1 MTDYDFAYSLASAP
15 RASLDGSG
23 MVAWA
28 ISAVAKPTGSGDENF
43 FTVPARHKTIQTPAV
58 DLAVVNAMADST
70 GPQRAAKNTA
80 YKQLLVDNLNTQ
92 NEPLVGWDAVS
103 LELMLDNNDAAS
115 SAATD
120 VDDYIQN
127 VLSEVYPLRFTL

>member
-1 MTDYDFAYSLASAP
+1 MTDYDFAYSLTSAP
-15 RASLDGSG
+15 RASSDGSG

-28 ISAVAKPTGSGDENF
+28 VSAVAKPTGSGDENF
-43 FTVPARHKTIQTPAV
+43 VVVPARRKTIQTPAV

-70 GPQRAAKNTA
+70 GLERTAKNTA

-92 NEPLVGWDAVS
+92 NEPLLGWDAVS
-103 LELMLDNNDAAS
+103 LEAMLDANDAS
-115 SAATD
+115 SLAAAD

-127 VLSEVYPLRFTL
+127 VITQTYPVRFTI